1 MLRVGDEDVEES
13 GGEPRRSPAMHVNV
27 TPLYVTIENAAQCVH
42 VSEPTSQLAVSTGQ
56 TDRALDDEIPSNT
69 CWDGAS

>member
-1 MLRVGDEDVEES
+1 
-13 GGEPRRSPAMHVNV
+13 MHVNV

-42 VSEPTSQLAVSTGQ
+42 VSEPTLQLAVSTGQ